1 MEKEVQEKKTQTQPK
16 GSVNNLISAMSFTFE
31 KLKETIE
38 SQAVVGEKIEINGM
52 TIIPVSKISAGFAGG
67 GANITD
73 ETRKKRQNPTGVG
86 GSVTVTPL
94 TFLVIDSQGAR
105 LMNITPEEAPK
116 KAIPDMAADIIS
128 TVIDQAKALKSE
140 GKKKPKQ

>member
-1 MEKEVQEKKTQTQPK
+1 MDSEKKINNQPK
-16 GSVNNLISAMSFTFE
+16 GTVNNLVNALSFTFE

-38 SQAVVGEKIEINGM
+38 SQSVIGDKIEIDGT

-73 ETRKKRQNPTGVG
+73 DTRKKRQNPTGVG

-94 TFLVIDSQGAR
+94 TFLVIDKDGVR
-105 LMNITPEEAPK
+105 LMNIAPDTTPK
-116 KAIPDMAADIIS
+116 GIPEVATGIIS
-128 TVIDQAKALKSE
+128 SVLDKATE
-140 GKKKPKQ
+140 KKTK

>member
-1 MEKEVQEKKTQTQPK
+1 MDSEKKMQNQPR
-16 GSVNNLISAMSFTFE
+16 GTVNNLVNALSFTFE

-38 SQAVVGEKIEINGM
+38 SQSVIGDKIEIDGT

-73 ETRKKRQNPTGVG
+73 DTRKKRQNPTGVG

-94 TFLVIDSQGAR
+94 TFLVIDKDGVR
-105 LMNITPEEAPK
+105 LMNIAPDTTPKGIPEVATGIISSVLDKAKEK
-116 KAIPDMAADIIS
+116 KA
-128 TVIDQAKALKSE
+128 K
-140 GKKKPKQ
+140 

>member
-1 MEKEVQEKKTQTQPK
+1 MDSEKKINNQPK
-16 GSVNNLISAMSFTFE
+16 GTVNNLVNALSFTFE

-38 SQAVVGEKIEINGM
+38 SQSVIGDKIEIDGT

-73 ETRKKRQNPTGVG
+73 DTRKKRQNPTGVG

-94 TFLVIDSQGAR
+94 TFLVIDKDGVR
-105 LMNITPEEAPK
+105 LMNIAPDTTPK
-116 KAIPDMAADIIS
+116 GIPEVATGIIS
-128 TVIDQAKALKSE
+128 SVLDKAKE
-140 GKKKPKQ
+140 KKTK